1 VFHIILKVNINLNVV
16 LWLFEWIWNKILFI
30 HSILLHMTTD
40 IKKEFGK
47 RVRYYRKL
55 KHLTQSELSYKI
67 SKTEETISNIE
78 RGITES
84 GIHLIEELASALG
97 IQIRDFFNEDDI
109 ITPYLDKEKLELSRE
124 VIRLLGL
131 KSKRYIKSIIT
142 ILDEK

>member
-1 VFHIILKVNINLNVV
+1 
-16 LWLFEWIWNKILFI
+16 
-30 HSILLHMTTD
+30 MTTD